1 MTILNDFKAFLVL
14 NKVVDESQVA
24 FNFDDYKFGSDKL
37 IIRCTGGEYSD
48 IARKTT
54 LSIIVKNQDMK
65 EAERLIFSAFDLL
78 CPSKRYQKPMF
89 LNGKMMLV
97 TPVKP
102 PFYKDKEKDG
112 RHVFVFDLKVV
123 HKK

>member
-37 IIRCTGGEYSD
+37 IIRCTGGEY
-48 IARKTT
+48 
-54 LSIIVKNQDMK
+54 
-65 EAERLIFSAFDLL
+65 
-78 CPSKRYQKPMF
+78 
-89 LNGKMMLV
+89 
-97 TPVKP
+97 
-102 PFYKDKEKDG
+102 KDKEKDG